1 MHNMLCCCRPCTQR
15 RHLQL
20 ISDYFEGAF
29 AAAVPWTSF
38 TLRFPEAEVGSRN
51 LTRELLAAAADVTRL
66 RQLQSNLQMY
76 ARDVLWEAPDSRAG
90 VTRPP
95 RDHALR
101 RLPPEPPGR
110 ARPRRSLRSGTRPR
124 AAGDL
129 HVGGVTAHG
138 SCRGTGSA
146 PTVVCT
152 MLACGAEDH
161 CCVSSFRLSF
171 LISQFFFL
179 ACMTYLWRV
188 LSTFRPAPRLHPR

>member
-51 LTRELLAAAADVTRL
+51 LTRELLAVAADVTRL

-90 VTRPP
+90 SYALSLAT
-95 RDHALR
+95 HALR
-101 RLPPEPPGR
+101 DVCTPGAAGQGASAAQPALEPP
-110 ARPRRSLRSGTRPR
+110 TRTP
-124 AAGDL
+124 GPQVIYTL
-129 HVGGVTAHG
+129 
-138 SCRGTGSA
+138 
-146 PTVVCT
+146 
-152 MLACGAEDH
+152 GA
-161 CCVSSFRLSF
+161 
-171 LISQFFFL
+171 
-179 ACMTYLWRV
+179 
-188 LSTFRPAPRLHPR
+188 